1 MPISEQNPD
10 LKRSFKCPAVW
21 VVAPLAMLSCLYL
34 IYNLPIETWI
44 RFVVWLILG
53 LAVYFGYSRGHSVLG
68 KQLAE
73 QQQNK

>member
-1 MPISEQNPD
+1 MPGGLDSCAARND
-10 LKRSFKCPAVW
+10 L
-21 VVAPLAMLSCLYL
+21 LLYL

-73 QQQNK
+73 QAKQQGN